1 MVIVGVVLEGVE
13 LGVKWVKRHKTE
25 SILVKEAWWI
35 LWVESLALILVS
47 SGLAVELWGSHR
59 ATLIARQTTNQLTV
73 EARGAFDKART
84 AEIESGESKILAAQ
98 IGITNAQLSLQ
109 VAQLV
114 GANLVLRSNVAVL
127 EAKLQHRT
135 ITPENVKKF
144 IEFSDYFIAYNHE
157 QKGEVVV
164 TADALDNESRVY
176 ARKIR
181 LLLDEAGYNS
191 KEFPE
196 VIFEPPDYGI
206 DLLANTNANII
217 MTFSAFSN
225 APPYALAVKRA
236 FELIDIQVATV
247 LWQNGVNPLS
257 TNDPVTITVTE
268 RN

>member
-1 MVIVGVVLEGVE
+1 M
-13 LGVKWVKRHKTE
+13 
-25 SILVKEAWWI
+25 
-35 LWVESLALILVS
+35 
-47 SGLAVELWGSHR
+47 
-59 ATLIARQTTNQLTV
+59 
-73 EARGAFDKART
+73 
-84 AEIESGESKILAAQ
+84 
-98 IGITNAQLSLQ
+98 
-109 VAQLV
+109 
-114 GANLVLRSNVAVL
+114 
-127 EAKLQHRT
+127 
-135 ITPENVKKF
+135 
-144 IEFSDYFIAYNHE
+144 
-157 QKGEVVV
+157 VV